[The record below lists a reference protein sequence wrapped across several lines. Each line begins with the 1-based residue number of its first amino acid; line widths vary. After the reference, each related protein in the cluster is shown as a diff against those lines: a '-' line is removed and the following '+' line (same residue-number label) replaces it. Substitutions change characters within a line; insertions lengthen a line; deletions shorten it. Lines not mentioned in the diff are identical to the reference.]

1 MLSTR
6 TAVPLS
12 VLIRLILLPWFG
24 FNFASFQ
31 YDRRLFHSLSLSLF
45 CQQHLSFL
53 GENGA
58 PDARRF
64 GKFPAPLFS
73 ELLGSLISLTSYY
86 RRAAEVSGVL
96 SCQIQPPPPPPTH
109 PQSTPPPHRH
119 HRSTPIILPSRG
131 MPGSLA
137 SPCSSDILSG
147 CDTTL
152 YLTEQCSQP
161 GVREKGMGGRR
172 RGPNGPAGLLLY
184 Y

>member
-45 CQQHLSFL
+45 CQQHLSFP

-64 GKFPAPLFS
+64 GKFPFFFRAARLPHLVN
-73 ELLGSLISLTSYY
+73 ELLQA
-86 RRAAEVSGVL
+86 RRGGVW
-96 SCQIQPPPPPPTH
+96 SVVMSNTTTTTTTPTH